1 MQKNYNANHIE
12 FLLETAFGTHEILDN
27 DELWKNDGF
36 LCHELFEDWFVKYP
50 DGEMAILYFTEFRYG
65 EAPVC

>member
-1 MQKNYNANHIE
+1 MQKNYNANRIE

-36 LCHELFEDWFVKYP
+36 RSPESFEDWFVKYS
-50 DGEMAILYFTEFRYG
+50 DGVMAILHFTEFRY
-65 EAPVC
+65 